1 MNAHETWEGLVLV
14 GGTTTEKT
22 PYHLGDPE
30 EMISFLDEE
39 SEEHS
44 MGRDAVRRS
53 DMEEAPG
60 TYIH

>member
-1 MNAHETWEGLVLV
+1 
-14 GGTTTEKT
+14 
-22 PYHLGDPE
+22 
-30 EMISFLDEE
+30 MISFLDEE

-44 MGRDAVRRS
+44 MGRDAVQRS